1 MVTLFVYI
9 ALYVIICVK
18 SDPAE
23 EVAVIKSAKVCSL
36 DLMQG
41 VEQQN

>member
-18 SDPAE
+18 SDPIE
-23 EVAVIKSAKVCSL
+23 EVGCYKVS
-36 DLMQG
+36 QG
-41 VEQQN
+41 MFMGFDASTGIAE